1 MILYG
6 VPGIGK
12 TSLAAFIPGIVL
24 AIAQDE
30 DGINRLKEA
39 GLVPEGVPV
48 LPPVANWSDLLDML
62 EQLRTGEHNYKAI
75 AIDAL
80 GSMERLC
87 HEEVCRRD
95 FNNDWTDKGFMGY
108 MRGYETSLSEW
119 RMFINALDK
128 LRDERRTSIML
139 LGHAKVSPFRNPEG
153 PDYDRYNVDVHNK
166 TWALTHRWADMVLFA
181 NYEVAFAAGEST
193 KKKAKAHGGQSRVI
207 YTEHHAAYDAK
218 NRHNLPDEISMG
230 SSGEEAYKNLAAA
243 IKAGR
248 RNGKEGK

>member
-12 TSLAAFIPGIVL
+12 TSLAAFIMGIVL
-24 AIAQDE
+24 AIAKDE

-48 LPPVANWSDLLDML
+48 LPPVENWSDLLDML
-62 EQLRTGEHNYKAI
+62 EQLRTGEHDYKAI

-95 FNNDWTDKGFMGY
+95 FQNDWSDKGFMGY
-108 MRGYETSLSEW
+108 MRGYETSLAEW
-119 RMFINALDK
+119 RLFINALDR
-128 LRDERRTSIML
+128 LRDERRMSIML

-153 PDYDRYNVDVHNK
+153 PDYDRYNVDVHHK

-181 NYEVAFAAGEST
+181 NYEVVFAAGEST
-193 KKKAKAHGGQSRVI
+193 KTKAKAHGGQSRVI

-218 NRHNLPDEISMG
+218 NRHNLPDEVPMG
-230 SSGEEAYKNLAAA
+230 SSGEDAYRNLTTA

-248 RNGKEGK
+248 RNEKAGK